1 MRKIVL
7 SLTTVA
13 VFAVAGCS
21 NSSSQQQNQGQPG
34 PAGTTAPAEA
44 STATSVSGTVGLV
57 QARELSPQASLEIRL
72 VDVSSQSGTP
82 LATKTVAP
90 VTQLPVQFTLDFNR
104 ADINPNDLYVIQA
117 ILVDGQRHF
126 TMPLQAPVLT
136 KGASARVDIKLVAE
150 ATPSEAMMEEFNKV
164 EKHIGGMRMTKGT
177 ALAKDVS
184 RGWQIFHDKNTDEV
198 VFVRELADYGDKGFT
213 NTDYAYKDG
222 KPWVVVQQKKPSQ
235 NAKPDEIDRA
245 GWNANGDLV
254 LKDKVTGGNTGTLS
268 DSGAADLHKQAE
280 AIYTQAAKGSKNKK
294 KK

>member
-21 NSSSQQQNQGQPG
+21 NSTSQQNQGQPG

-57 QARELSPQASLEIRL
+57 QSRELSPQASLEIRL
-72 VDVSSQSGTP
+72 VDVSSQSATP

-90 VTQLPVQFTLDFNR
+90 VTQMPVQFTLDFNR
-104 ADINPNDLYVIQA
+104 DDINPNDLYVVQA
-117 ILVDGQRHF
+117 ILVDGQRNF

-136 KGASARVDIKLVAE
+136 KGAAARVDIKLVAE
-150 ATPSEAMMEEFNKV
+150 ATPDEKMLEEFNKV

-184 RGWQIFHDKNTDEV
+184 RGWQIFHDKNTDDV

-235 NAKPDEIDRA
+235 NAKPSEIDRA
-245 GWNANGDLV
+245 GWSAGGDLV
-254 LKDKVTGGNTGTLS
+254 LKDQVTGGKTGALPES
-268 DSGAADLHKQAE
+268 DAAELRKQAE
-280 AIYTQAAKGSKNKK
+280 AMYAQAAKNSKNKK
-294 KK
+294 R

>member
-21 NSSSQQQNQGQPG
+21 NSTSQQGQGQPG

-57 QARELSPQASLEIRL
+57 QSRELSPQASLEIRL
-72 VDVSSQSGTP
+72 VDVSSQSTTP

-104 ADINPNDLYVIQA
+104 DDINPNDLYVVQA

-136 KGASARVDIKLVAE
+136 KGAAARVDIKLVAE
-150 ATPSEAMMEEFNKV
+150 ATPDEKMLEEFNKV

-184 RGWQIFHDKNTDEV
+184 RGWQIFHDKNTDDV

-213 NTDYAYKDG
+213 STDYAYKDG
-222 KPWVVVQQKKPSQ
+222 KPWVVVQQKKSSQ
-235 NAKPDEIDRA
+235 NAKPGEIDRA

-254 LKDKVTGGNTGTLS
+254 LKDQVTGGKTGALPE
-268 DSGAADLHKQAE
+268 DAAAELHKQAE
-280 AIYTQAAKGSKNKK
+280 TIYAQAAKSSKNKK
-294 KK
+294 R

>member
-21 NSSSQQQNQGQPG
+21 NSTSQQGQGQPG

-57 QARELSPQASLEIRL
+57 QSRELSPQASLEIRL
-72 VDVSSQSGTP
+72 VDVSSQSATP

-104 ADINPNDLYVIQA
+104 DDINPNDLYVVQA
-117 ILVDGQRHF
+117 ILVDGQRNF

-136 KGASARVDIKLVAE
+136 KGAAARVDIKLVAE
-150 ATPSEAMMEEFNKV
+150 ATPDEKMLEEFNKV

-184 RGWQIFHDKNTDEV
+184 RGWQIFHDKNTDDV

-235 NAKPDEIDRA
+235 NAKPSEIDRA
-245 GWNANGDLV
+245 GWSAGGDLV
-254 LKDKVTGGNTGTLS
+254 LKDQVTGGKSGTLPES
-268 DSGAADLHKQAE
+268 DAAELHKQAT
-280 AIYTQAAKGSKNKK
+280 AMYAQAAKSSKK
-294 KK
+294 KKK